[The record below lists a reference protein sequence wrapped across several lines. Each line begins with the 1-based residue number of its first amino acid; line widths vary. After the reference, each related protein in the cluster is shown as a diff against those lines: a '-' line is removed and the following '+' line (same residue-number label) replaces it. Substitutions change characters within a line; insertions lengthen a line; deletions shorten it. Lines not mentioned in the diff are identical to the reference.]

1 MTNFR
6 SNIPALTRGLM
17 HIVERIPE
25 QGPPAGGVRGAS
37 DPRKLHAEIERFCI
51 MLQQLDSLRSREVRV
66 ISDMG
71 DFGLYLLGNLKGVL
85 HRLALEEAR
94 QALDHH
100 IIALTLWVAD
110 NGGRVCELETVVN
123 AFAGCA
129 NRLREPSELRPLCAA
144 MGDVIRCVDP
154 GARAVEDTASP
165 WRLLN
170 INRGIVA
177 TRCHDPDVMEETF
190 ELLVQNVPEHAP
202 EFFREGL
209 EQMELSDYPQKVR
222 DVMERYHNRCCGPPT
237 LH

>member
-1 MTNFR
+1 MTHFR
-6 SNIPALTRGLM
+6 SNIPTLTRGLM
-17 HIVERIPE
+17 HTVELILE
-25 QGPPAGGVRGAS
+25 QGPPARAVRGAS
-37 DPRKLHAEIERFCI
+37 DPGKLHAEIERFCI
-51 MLQQLDSLRSREVRV
+51 MLQQLDSLKSREARV

-71 DFGLYLLGNLKGVL
+71 DFGLYLLGNLTEVL
-85 HRLALEEAR
+85 QRLALEETR
-94 QALDHH
+94 QALDYR

-123 AFAGCA
+123 AFAACA
-129 NRLREPSELRPLCAA
+129 NRLREPSELKPLCAA

-154 GARAVEDTASP
+154 RARAVEDAASP

-177 TRCHDPDVMEETF
+177 TRCHDPDVMEEAF

-209 EQMELSDYPQKVR
+209 EQMELLDYPQKVR
-222 DVMERYHNRCCGPPT
+222 SVMERYYNRWCGPPT